1 LKSLEKKVVTG
12 LSMLLIVAVAIIFL
26 FSVFAVKNLSESYV
40 LTRLEHDAEAL
51 LAAVWK
57 NPKGRAHLR
66 EGRITP
72 IYRQPYSGHYYQ
84 ILFSDGFRLSS
95 RSTWDHNFKPHEVSV
110 SKVET
115 YTLPGPNEQILLIR
129 SAGYEKNG
137 MKFTLSVAEDIE
149 PLESQIRYYQFI
161 SLIALILAAL
171 TIILSQRYI
180 LRKGFRELDKVRY
193 EIQQVSN
200 GELQQLSEMGP
211 TEVQPVTIEINR
223 LLKQLQQRLRRSR
236 DALGNLAHA
245 LKSPISLM
253 TYEIDHLSVAEP
265 EKQNL
270 SENLSRIRILID
282 RELKRARLASGDAGR
297 YFNPSKSIPDLIQ
310 ALLQIYHERQI
321 EFRHASLPD
330 KNLPVDHEDM
340 LELLGNLL
348 DNACKWTYTTV
359 YLDMN
364 VDGDLYFS
372 ISDNGAG
379 VTEEEIKE
387 MVQRGVRIDESKSGS
402 GLGLSIVHDI
412 VNDYGGTI
420 EYSKSKDMGGLQVTV
435 SIPLEKQ
442 LN

>member
-1 LKSLEKKVVTG
+1 MKSLEKKVVTG
-12 LSMLLIVAVAIIFL
+12 LSILLIVAFAVILL
-26 FSVFAVKNLSESYV
+26 FSVFAVKSLSESYV

-51 LAAVWK
+51 LAVVWRK
-57 NPKGRAHLR
+57 PKGRVHLR

-72 IYRQPYSGHYYQ
+72 IYKQPYSGHYYQ
-84 ILFSDGFRLSS
+84 IIFSDGFRLTS
-95 RSTWDHNFKPHEVSV
+95 RSTWDHNFEPHEVPV
-110 SKVET
+110 SRVET
-115 YTLPGPNEQILLIR
+115 YTLPGPNEQILLVR

-137 MKFTLSVAEDIE
+137 LKFTISVAEDIE
-149 PLESQIRYYQFI
+149 PLESQIRYYQVI
-161 SLIALILAAL
+161 SLIVLILAAL

-180 LRKGFRELDKVRY
+180 LRKGFRELDRVRH
-193 EIQQVSN
+193 EIQQISN

-253 TYEIDHLSVAEP
+253 TYEIDHLSVAES
-265 EKQNL
+265 EKKSL
-270 SENLSRIRILID
+270 SEYLSRIRNLID

-297 YFNPSKSIPDLIQ
+297 HFNPSKDIPDLIQ

-321 EFRHASLPD
+321 DIQHNPLPD

-340 LELLGNLL
+340 LELIGNLL
-348 DNACKWTYTTV
+348 DNACKWAYTTV
-359 YLDMN
+359 YLDLN
-364 VDGDLYFS
+364 DDGKLYFS

-379 VTEEEIKE
+379 ATEEEIKE

-420 EYSKSKDMGGLQVTV
+420 EYAKSKDMGGLQVTV
-435 SIPLEKQ
+435 SIPYDKQ
-442 LN
+442 LK